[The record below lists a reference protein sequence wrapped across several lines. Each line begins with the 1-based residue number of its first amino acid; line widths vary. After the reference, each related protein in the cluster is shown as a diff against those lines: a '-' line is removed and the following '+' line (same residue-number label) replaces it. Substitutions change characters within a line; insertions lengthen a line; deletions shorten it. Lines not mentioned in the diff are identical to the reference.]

1 MNLHTA
7 IAIYSQSKRDV
18 GIPFQSGTAFLNRF
32 EGIIGNIDIIQIGRG
47 HVDSFLD
54 RSQLSPSVWEDR
66 FLLLRRFLEYW
77 QARHYIAKITMPER
91 QYVVPSSFVPYIYTR
106 DEIRRLL
113 AATPSLEHSHRKT
126 DTETLKM
133 IILFLYTT
141 GVSTGDMLRIQHK
154 DFDLRKRELTVFS
167 TSKGIP
173 RRLPLSL
180 ELCKTLQAHKRRN
193 PPSHCEDPFFQTK
206 KGAAITHFTLNVNF
220 RSIRKAAKVV
230 RSGNRRVQPRLIDL
244 RHTFA
249 VHRIAAWL
257 RHGADLNRM
266 MPALSAYLGFICLST
281 AERYLRLNPER
292 FRKQLDLLSNDKQK
306 PIWRRDKELMAF
318 LDGL

>member
-1 MNLHTA
+1 VNLHTA

-47 HVDSFLD
+47 HVDLFLD

-77 QARHYIAKITMPER
+77 QARHCIARITMPER
-91 QYVVPSSFVPYIYTR
+91 HYVVPTSFVPYIYTR

-113 AATPSLEHSHRKT
+113 AAIPSLEHSHRKT

-141 GVSTGDMLRIQHK
+141 GISTGDIIRIQHK
-154 DFDLRKRELTVFS
+154 DFDFRKRELTLFA
-167 TSKGIP
+167 TSKGIS
-173 RRLPLSL
+173 RRLPLSP
-180 ELCKTLQAHKRRN
+180 ELCTTLRAHKRRN
-193 PPSHCEDPFFQTK
+193 PRSHRDDPFFQTK

-220 RSIRKAAKVV
+220 RSIRDAAKVG
-230 RSGNRRVQPRLIDL
+230 RAGNRRVQPRLIDL

-292 FRKQLDLLSNDKQK
+292 FRKQLDLLSNEKQK
-306 PIWRRDKELMAF
+306 PMWRRDKELMAF

>member
-47 HVDSFLD
+47 HVDLFLD

-77 QARHYIAKITMPER
+77 QARHSIAKITMPDR
-91 QYVVPSSFVPYIYTR
+91 HYVVPSSFVPYIYTR
-106 DEIRRLL
+106 DEIQRLL
-113 AATPSLEHSHRKT
+113 AAIPSLEHSHRKT

-133 IILFLYTT
+133 IILFLYAT
-141 GVSTGDMLRIQHK
+141 GISTGDIIHIQHK
-154 DFDLRKRELTVFS
+154 DFDFKKRELTLFS
-167 TSKGIP
+167 TSKGTS
-173 RRLPLSL
+173 RRLPLNL
-180 ELCKTLQAHKRRN
+180 ELCKLLQVHKRRN
-193 PPSHCEDPFFQTK
+193 PRRHREDPFFQTK
-206 KGAAITHFTLNVNF
+206 KGAAILHFTLNVNS
-220 RSIRKAAKVV
+220 RSIRTAAKVG
-230 RSGNRRVQPRLIDL
+230 RSGSRRVQPRLIDL

-266 MPALSAYLGFICLST
+266 MPALSAYLGFVCLST

-306 PIWRRDKELMAF
+306 PLWRRDKELMAF
-318 LDGL
+318 LDGR